1 MTTSL
6 INSEIQIK
14 VVEDYDQKVFDDL
27 VSRNLESSSV
37 FIPQWEYSNLNE
49 KDYVLKN
56 KTIKIG
62 AFHKGRLVGLSSG
75 GACGPSRFMMN
86 MSLVEPEFR
95 KQGIYAAM
103 LEKVLE
109 LTKDFDEV
117 DSYHH
122 IFNNSMIR
130 LKLKYNFHII
140 SMDHSIIIGP
150 RIKMRYF
157 HNQKLKDLMHYR
169 VGLKKDIIKAQK

>member
-1 MTTSL
+1 MTMSP

-14 VVEDYDQKVFDDL
+14 VVEDYDKAVFDDL
-27 VSRNLESSSV
+27 ITRNLESSSV
-37 FIPQWEYSNLNE
+37 FIPQWEYYNLNE
-49 KDYVLKN
+49 KDYVLQN

-62 AFHKGRLVGLSSG
+62 VFDKDRLIGLSTG
-75 GACGPSRFMMN
+75 AACGPSRFMMN
-86 MSLVEPEFR
+86 MSLVEPEYR
-95 KQGIYAAM
+95 RQGIYTLM
-103 LEKVLE
+103 LKKVLE

-122 IFNNSMIR
+122 IFNNPIIR
-130 LKLKYNFHII
+130 LKLKYNFHIV

-169 VGLKKDIIKAQK
+169 VGLKKDIIKAKK